1 MTTLFMLLLALYPNH
16 EVRFGQWG
24 QTIEVIENR
33 DTLIFYRDNS
43 MSNSQTWEIEADT
56 LKITQ

>member
-16 EVRFGQWG
+16 EVRFSQWG

>member
-1 MTTLFMLLLALYPNH
+1 MVTLYILLLALFPQH

-24 QTIEVIENR
+24 QTIEVIADR